1 MSSNNKFDHSV
12 SKVYAEH
19 EELHD
24 DAILD
29 NSSILETP
37 DDVGSDGVSEHR
49 LVFGIDGVWCWGFG
63 DFPER
68 IDRLR
73 KVFASFNN
81 AILISSFNAS
91 RPFAKMLYELLG
103 TERLYIDSGG
113 FSLWKKQVKLMD
125 KGLDPYAD
133 ASFVKECETAKRK
146 FLNVLSV
153 CKPKQVFELD
163 NEYFRKDED
172 LMSPKNYLR
181 QEVYDILGHY
191 PTPVFK
197 MNQGFEYWK
206 RLCESEH
213 YQTLAIGGF
222 AIKREW
228 HTRIDEV
235 KKLVAYARSCGKKVH
250 LLGCQNIEAFKEIQP
265 DTVDYNICQYQI
277 NQNRV
282 VAEHPHL
289 KRPKDRR
296 LHMSLYALA
305 AAKARSFMYD
315 CYNVSGDAG
324 EEKGTQNG

>member
-1 MSSNNKFDHSV
+1 MSSNEVKFDHNTH
-12 SKVYAEH
+12 KVYAEH

-29 NSSILETP
+29 NSSVLDTP
-37 DDVGSDGVSEHR
+37 DDGVSEHR

-63 DFPER
+63 DMPER
-68 IDRLR
+68 IERLK

-81 AILISSFNAS
+81 AILISTFNGS
-91 RPFAKMLYELLG
+91 KPFAKMLYDLLG
-103 TERLYIDSGG
+103 TERLYVDSGG

-133 ASFVKECETAKRK
+133 PAFVKECERAKRK
-146 FLNVLSV
+146 FLAALTV

-163 NEYFRKDED
+163 NEYFRHDED
-172 LMSPKNYLR
+172 LMSTKNYLR
-181 QEVYDILGHY
+181 QEVYDILGYY

-197 MNQGFEYWK
+197 MHQGFEYWK
-206 RLCESEH
+206 RLCESDKYH
-213 YQTLAIGGF
+213 TLSIGGF

-228 HTRIDEV
+228 HTRIEEV

-265 DTVDYNICQYQI
+265 DTVDYSIPQYQI
-277 NQNRV
+277 NANRV
-282 VAEHPHL
+282 TKEHPHL

-305 AAKARSFMYD
+305 AAKSRSFMYD
-315 CYNVSGDAG
+315 CYNVAN
-324 EEKGTQNG
+324 EESEESEEAKNG